1 VPGVVKEIPNRHT
14 GIEEMHMSTL
24 ELIAHV
30 TDVESNNGWV
40 PIEAV
45 ELTPNGPGRV
55 TPNDSFDKRCGC

>member
-1 VPGVVKEIPNRHT
+1 
-14 GIEEMHMSTL
+14 MSTL
-24 ELIAHV
+24 ELIAHF